1 MSSVLAI
8 FVQHVY
14 CVTLFLNICSI
25 LRESNIIHK
34 KIRNYLE
41 GKKMSNH
48 KMQFPFHIS
57 KSWFSVCIFIFLLTV
72 CVGLAIHVTSE
83 EDAICSDSDHSEVP
97 IVSNEN
103 VSEKSGSDIE
113 YAKNYVPTEEDV
125 LAARQQA
132 TEGMS
137 QQQIENLTE
146 VVKTANLWLEHKYMN
161 GDFFEQLS
169 DPNNLYWNY
178 FHQTGEIQIGWAVD
192 GGLDMDAVCEREKL
206 SIEEFYAKYGTP
218 VVTTNLYDA
227 DGFIGLLSEINSF
240 IQNENLK
247 SELQYLMDQTEQ
259 AKETHRME
267 IVNDIYKK
275 LHDLDYF
282 LLRYGPKDV
291 AKYVEDDSTVSKYY
305 GTLPFY

>member
-1 MSSVLAI
+1 
-8 FVQHVY
+8 
-14 CVTLFLNICSI
+14 
-25 LRESNIIHK
+25 
-34 KIRNYLE
+34 
-41 GKKMSNH
+41 MSNH

-72 CVGLAIHVTSE
+72 CVGLAIQVTSKE
-83 EDAICSDSDHSEVP
+83 GNAMGSNSDDSDNFELP

-192 GGLDMDAVCEREKL
+192 GGLDMDAVCEQK
-206 SIEEFYAKYGTP
+206 
-218 VVTTNLYDA
+218 
-227 DGFIGLLSEINSF
+227 SF
-240 IQNENLK
+240 
-247 SELQYLMDQTEQ
+247 
-259 AKETHRME
+259 
-267 IVNDIYKK
+267 
-275 LHDLDYF
+275 
-282 LLRYGPKDV
+282 P
-291 AKYVEDDSTVSKYY
+291 
-305 GTLPFY
+305 

>member
-1 MSSVLAI
+1 
-8 FVQHVY
+8 
-14 CVTLFLNICSI
+14 
-25 LRESNIIHK
+25 
-34 KIRNYLE
+34 
-41 GKKMSNH
+41 MSNH
-48 KMQFPFHIS
+48 KMQFPSHIS

-103 VSEKSGSDIE
+103 VSEKSGSAIE
-113 YAKNYVPTEEDV
+113 HAKNYVPTEEDV
-125 LAARQQA
+125 LAARQQP

-192 GGLDMDAVCEREKL
+192 GGLDMDTVCEREKL

-305 GTLPFY
+305 GTLPFYQ

>member
-1 MSSVLAI
+1 
-8 FVQHVY
+8 
-14 CVTLFLNICSI
+14 
-25 LRESNIIHK
+25 
-34 KIRNYLE
+34 
-41 GKKMSNH
+41 MSNH

-83 EDAICSDSDHSEVP
+83 EDAICSDSDHSELP

-192 GGLDMDAVCEREKL
+192 GGLDMDAVCEQK
-206 SIEEFYAKYGTP
+206 
-218 VVTTNLYDA
+218 
-227 DGFIGLLSEINSF
+227 SF
-240 IQNENLK
+240 
-247 SELQYLMDQTEQ
+247 
-259 AKETHRME
+259 
-267 IVNDIYKK
+267 
-275 LHDLDYF
+275 
-282 LLRYGPKDV
+282 P
-291 AKYVEDDSTVSKYY
+291 
-305 GTLPFY
+305 

>member
-1 MSSVLAI
+1 MLMGISSFSPALAETEPLRRI
-8 FVQHVY
+8 MASV
-14 CVTLFLNICSI
+14 SI
-25 LRESNIIHK
+25 
-34 KIRNYLE
+34 Y
-41 GKKMSNH
+41 
-48 KMQFPFHIS
+48 
-57 KSWFSVCIFIFLLTV
+57 
-72 CVGLAIHVTSE
+72 
-83 EDAICSDSDHSEVP
+83 ICSDSDHSEVP

-192 GGLDMDAVCEREKL
+192 GGLDMDAVCEQK
-206 SIEEFYAKYGTP
+206 
-218 VVTTNLYDA
+218 
-227 DGFIGLLSEINSF
+227 SF
-240 IQNENLK
+240 
-247 SELQYLMDQTEQ
+247 
-259 AKETHRME
+259 
-267 IVNDIYKK
+267 
-275 LHDLDYF
+275 
-282 LLRYGPKDV
+282 P
-291 AKYVEDDSTVSKYY
+291 
-305 GTLPFY
+305 

>member
-1 MSSVLAI
+1 
-8 FVQHVY
+8 
-14 CVTLFLNICSI
+14 
-25 LRESNIIHK
+25 
-34 KIRNYLE
+34 
-41 GKKMSNH
+41 MSNH
-48 KMQFPFHIS
+48 KMQFPSHIS
-57 KSWFSVCIFIFLLTV
+57 KSWLSVCIFIFLLTV

-113 YAKNYVPTEEDV
+113 HAKNYVPTEEDV

-161 GDFFEQLS
+161 GDLFEQLS

-192 GGLDMDAVCEREKL
+192 GGLDMDAVCEQK
-206 SIEEFYAKYGTP
+206 
-218 VVTTNLYDA
+218 
-227 DGFIGLLSEINSF
+227 SF
-240 IQNENLK
+240 
-247 SELQYLMDQTEQ
+247 
-259 AKETHRME
+259 
-267 IVNDIYKK
+267 
-275 LHDLDYF
+275 
-282 LLRYGPKDV
+282 P
-291 AKYVEDDSTVSKYY
+291 
-305 GTLPFY
+305 

>member
-1 MSSVLAI
+1 
-8 FVQHVY
+8 
-14 CVTLFLNICSI
+14 
-25 LRESNIIHK
+25 
-34 KIRNYLE
+34 
-41 GKKMSNH
+41 MSNH
-48 KMQFPFHIS
+48 KMQFPFHVS
-57 KSWFSVCIFIFLLTV
+57 KSWLSVCIFIFLLTV
-72 CVGLAIHVTSE
+72 CVGLAIQVTSKE
-83 EDAICSDSDHSEVP
+83 GNAMGSNSDDSNNFELP

-103 VSEKSGSDIE
+103 GSEGSGSDIE

-161 GDFFEQLS
+161 EDFFEQLS

-240 IQNENLK
+240 IQNGNLK

-275 LHDLDYF
+275 
-282 LLRYGPKDV
+282 
-291 AKYVEDDSTVSKYY
+291 AT
-305 GTLPFY
+305 

>member
-1 MSSVLAI
+1 
-8 FVQHVY
+8 
-14 CVTLFLNICSI
+14 
-25 LRESNIIHK
+25 
-34 KIRNYLE
+34 
-41 GKKMSNH
+41 MSNH

-113 YAKNYVPTEEDV
+113 HAKNYVPTEEDV

-169 DPNNLYWNY
+169 RHLCHPLSLTLEIFALRVKDASEYCLCC
-178 FHQTGEIQIGWAVD
+178 TGKFLRA
-192 GGLDMDAVCEREKL
+192 
-206 SIEEFYAKYGTP
+206 
-218 VVTTNLYDA
+218 
-227 DGFIGLLSEINSF
+227 LLSFVLEHI
-240 IQNENLK
+240 
-247 SELQYLMDQTEQ
+247 
-259 AKETHRME
+259 
-267 IVNDIYKK
+267 
-275 LHDLDYF
+275 
-282 LLRYGPKDV
+282 
-291 AKYVEDDSTVSKYY
+291 
-305 GTLPFY
+305 FYTAILARHQ

>member
-1 MSSVLAI
+1 
-8 FVQHVY
+8 
-14 CVTLFLNICSI
+14 
-25 LRESNIIHK
+25 
-34 KIRNYLE
+34 
-41 GKKMSNH
+41 MSNH
-48 KMQFPFHIS
+48 KMRFPFHIS
-57 KSWFSVCIFIFLLTV
+57 KSLFSVCIFIFLLTV
-72 CVGLAIHVTSE
+72 CVGLAIQVTSKE
-83 EDAICSDSDHSEVP
+83 GNAMGSNSDDSDNFELP

-161 GDFFEQLS
+161 GDLFEQLS

-240 IQNENLK
+240 I
-247 SELQYLMDQTEQ
+247 
-259 AKETHRME
+259 A
-267 IVNDIYKK
+267 
-275 LHDLDYF
+275 LH
-282 LLRYGPKDV
+282 
-291 AKYVEDDSTVSKYY
+291 SKRKRDREC
-305 GTLPFY
+305 

>member
-1 MSSVLAI
+1 
-8 FVQHVY
+8 
-14 CVTLFLNICSI
+14 
-25 LRESNIIHK
+25 
-34 KIRNYLE
+34 
-41 GKKMSNH
+41 MSNH
-48 KMQFPFHIS
+48 KMRFPFHIS
-57 KSWFSVCIFIFLLTV
+57 KSLFSVCIFIFLLTV
-72 CVGLAIHVTSE
+72 CVGLAIQVTSKE
-83 EDAICSDSDHSEVP
+83 GNAMGSNSDDSDNFELP

-192 GGLDMDAVCEREKL
+192 GGLDMDAVCEQK
-206 SIEEFYAKYGTP
+206 
-218 VVTTNLYDA
+218 
-227 DGFIGLLSEINSF
+227 SF
-240 IQNENLK
+240 
-247 SELQYLMDQTEQ
+247 
-259 AKETHRME
+259 
-267 IVNDIYKK
+267 
-275 LHDLDYF
+275 
-282 LLRYGPKDV
+282 P
-291 AKYVEDDSTVSKYY
+291 
-305 GTLPFY
+305 

>member
-1 MSSVLAI
+1 
-8 FVQHVY
+8 
-14 CVTLFLNICSI
+14 
-25 LRESNIIHK
+25 
-34 KIRNYLE
+34 
-41 GKKMSNH
+41 MSNH

-161 GDFFEQLS
+161 GDFLSNCQIPIICTGITSIRPERFKLAGQLTVVS
-169 DPNNLYWNY
+169 IWILYVN
-178 FHQTGEIQIGWAVD
+178 
-192 GGLDMDAVCEREKL
+192 EK
-206 SIEEFYAKYGTP
+206 
-218 VVTTNLYDA
+218 
-227 DGFIGLLSEINSF
+227 SF
-240 IQNENLK
+240 
-247 SELQYLMDQTEQ
+247 
-259 AKETHRME
+259 
-267 IVNDIYKK
+267 
-275 LHDLDYF
+275 
-282 LLRYGPKDV
+282 P
-291 AKYVEDDSTVSKYY
+291 
-305 GTLPFY
+305 

>member
-1 MSSVLAI
+1 
-8 FVQHVY
+8 
-14 CVTLFLNICSI
+14 
-25 LRESNIIHK
+25 
-34 KIRNYLE
+34 
-41 GKKMSNH
+41 MSNH
-48 KMQFPFHIS
+48 KMQFPSHIS

-72 CVGLAIHVTSE
+72 CVGLAIHVTSKKE
-83 EDAICSDSDHSEVP
+83 NAICSDSDHSELP

-192 GGLDMDAVCEREKL
+192 GGLDMDAVCEQK
-206 SIEEFYAKYGTP
+206 
-218 VVTTNLYDA
+218 
-227 DGFIGLLSEINSF
+227 SF
-240 IQNENLK
+240 
-247 SELQYLMDQTEQ
+247 
-259 AKETHRME
+259 
-267 IVNDIYKK
+267 
-275 LHDLDYF
+275 
-282 LLRYGPKDV
+282 P
-291 AKYVEDDSTVSKYY
+291 
-305 GTLPFY
+305 